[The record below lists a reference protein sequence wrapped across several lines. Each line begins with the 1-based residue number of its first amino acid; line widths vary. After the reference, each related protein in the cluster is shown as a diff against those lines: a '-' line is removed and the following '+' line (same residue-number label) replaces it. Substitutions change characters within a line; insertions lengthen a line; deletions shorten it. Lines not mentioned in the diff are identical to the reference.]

1 MKGSMKMNK
10 LLSVVMSLAVALA
23 LLTGSIAAPILIR
36 PFYYAQIEPLGLE
49 NASGLSREEI
59 IRAYDEVLDYCIG
72 ASDEFSAGVL
82 PFSASGSAHF
92 ADCRALFILDLW
104 LLVGSVVVI
113 ALLKLYDKRN
123 SLPRLGGHGAP
134 FWGAAGMAAAL
145 ALIGIAAATDFDR
158 AFTVFH
164 SLFFPGKDNWVFNAA
179 TDPVILI
186 MPEAFFRSCAIL
198 ILAVLLILSAV
209 IIISDKRKGYAK

>member
-1 MKGSMKMNK
+1 MRSLNK
-10 LLSVVMSLAVALA
+10 LLSVIMSIAVALA
-23 LLTGSIAAPILIR
+23 LLTGSIATPILIR
-36 PFYYAQIEPLGLE
+36 PFYYAQIQPLELE
-49 NASGLSREEI
+49 SASGLSRDEI
-59 IRAYDEVLDYCIG
+59 IQAYDEVLDYCIG

-92 ADCRALFILDLW
+92 ADCRVLFILDLW
-104 LLVGSVVVI
+104 LLAGSVIVI
-113 ALLKLYDKRN
+113 VLLKLYDKRRR
-123 SLPRLGGHGAP
+123 LPRLGRHGAP
-134 FWGAAGMAAAL
+134 FWGAAGMATLL

-186 MPEAFFRSCAIL
+186 MPEAFFRNCAIL
-198 ILAVLLILSAV
+198 ILAVLLVISAV
-209 IIISDKRKGYAK
+209 IIILDKRKGYAK

>member
-1 MKGSMKMNK
+1 MKHPMKMNK
-10 LLSVVMSLAVALA
+10 LLSVIMSIAVALA

-36 PFYYAQIEPLGLE
+36 PFYYAQIQPLELE
-49 NASGLSREEI
+49 SASGLSRAEI

-72 ASDEFSAGVL
+72 VSDEFSAGAL
-82 PFSASGSAHF
+82 PFSESGSAHF
-92 ADCRALFILDLW
+92 ADCRVLFLLDLR
-104 LLVGSVVVI
+104 LLAGSLIVI
-113 ALLKLYDKRN
+113 VLLKLYDKRHK
-123 SLPRLGGHGAP
+123 LPRLGGHGAP

-158 AFTVFH
+158 AFIVFH

-186 MPEAFFRSCAIL
+186 MPETFFRSCAIL
-198 ILAVLLILSAV
+198 ILTVLLIPSAV
-209 IIISDKRKGYAK
+209 IIISDKRKGYA